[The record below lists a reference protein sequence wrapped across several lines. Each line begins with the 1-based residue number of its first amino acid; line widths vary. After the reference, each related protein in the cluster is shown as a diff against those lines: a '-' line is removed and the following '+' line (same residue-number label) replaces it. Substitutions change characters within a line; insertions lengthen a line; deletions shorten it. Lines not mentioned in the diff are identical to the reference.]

1 MKIRFDIAVQIAAFI
16 AIALFMAQG
25 GVANAQQ
32 CEPKIMEAVQAT
44 QQAKTA
50 VDVGITQQ
58 IVRKPD
64 SALAMTCFDQAARV
78 AAQRG
83 GNVFSGEF
91 WTTGL
96 DSAVQGQMSSILRN
110 FDGSILQQDPSFSG
124 LFTAAATSLGGA
136 GNFNCNLMRDLWGR
150 VEDMSLN
157 SLVPTSTMDDL
168 VQAAYNSSLSG
179 TTIMP
184 PGVTAVSELGQSLQR
199 TYPLLNTVRNKI
211 LALPR
216 ATIPNYGGAN
226 TINCVLRRAGIPTAG
241 PCP

>member
-1 MKIRFDIAVQIAAFI
+1 MKFRFDIAVQIAGFA
-16 AIALFMAQG
+16 AIALFMALEG
-25 GVANAQQ
+25 TANAQQ

-64 SALAMTCFDQAARV
+64 SALAMTCFDKAAKV

-96 DSAVQGQMSSILRN
+96 DSAVQGEMSEILRN
-110 FDGSILQQDPSFSG
+110 FNGSLLQQNPSFSG
-124 LFTAAATSLGGA
+124 LFTAAATSLGGP
-136 GNFNCNLMRDLWGR
+136 GTFSCDLMRDLWSS
-150 VEDMSLN
+150 VEGASLN

-168 VQAAYNSSLSG
+168 VTAAYNSSIG
-179 TTIMP
+179 PGIVMP
-184 PGVTAVSELGQSLQR
+184 PGVTAASELGQSLQR

-226 TINCVLRRAGIPTAG
+226 TINCVLRRAGVPTAG